1 MVAVLVDILDRVR
14 ALRFH
19 PAHPHARRGPGAR
32 RSSRSNSSADPMST
46 SSFGPVMQV
55 GNFGNTI
62 VIDTDAEGLLR
73 NGYRKI
79 ERGGVK
85 GWVELGILQI
95 LR

>member
-1 MVAVLVDILDRVR
+1 
-14 ALRFH
+14 
-19 PAHPHARRGPGAR
+19 
-32 RSSRSNSSADPMST
+32 MST